1 MPRCPEI
8 LGALFGRF
16 EGRTRVDLAASS
28 ATLLLVAG
36 VRSPPFFV
44 FFRPVGPW
52 DLISKQLKG
61 RSLAVRGAEFAA
73 LIRDV
78 IGEQQH
84 LRW

>member
-8 LGALFGRF
+8 LGELFGRF

-28 ATLLLVAG
+28 ATLLLGAG

-52 DLISKQLKG
+52 DLISKQLKCVVDPKVDI
-61 RSLAVRGAEFAA
+61 LGALSVPF
-73 LIRDV
+73 
-78 IGEQQH
+78 
-84 LRW
+84 

>member
-52 DLISKQLKG
+52 DLISKQLNDSEQKKLA
-61 RSLAVRGAEFAA
+61 LAVLAK
-73 LIRDV
+73 
-78 IGEQQH
+78 
-84 LRW
+84 

>member
-52 DLISKQLKG
+52 DLISKQLIHSVVDNG
-61 RSLAVRGAEFAA
+61 LF
-73 LIRDV
+73 
-78 IGEQQH
+78 
-84 LRW
+84 LRTNVTTPR

>member
-44 FFRPVGPW
+44 FFRPVGPCW
-52 DLISKQLKG
+52 GGVGHLKG
-61 RSLAVRGAEFAA
+61 LKNGGAVWLA
-73 LIRDV
+73 LIFSS
-78 IGEQQH
+78 
-84 LRW
+84 

>member
-44 FFRPVGPW
+44 CFRPVGPW
-52 DLISKQLKG
+52 DLISIENVLVVGSKTVCENF
-61 RSLAVRGAEFAA
+61 AVKRLPTRAM
-73 LIRDV
+73 
-78 IGEQQH
+78 
-84 LRW
+84 